1 MQRKHPEHKVSKAP
15 KVITPPKM
23 QHSMR
28 EADKV
33 DKELAATRLAGWT
46 ALWETM
52 VKPADHMPSAEDI
65 RDMCNAAY
73 DNLPA
78 GWAFYHLI
86 CHPDVTDYG
95 PKIVI
100 VGNFNAKCMCNILT
114 NFEPTVEALEELV
127 NDGHRSCHEHWIV
140 AMKTEKSD
148 VANRHRYMQKYFGKG
163 NARLKTIKNKNHFLN
178 TVLYVRGRQASNG
191 VSCHNFGVGLSQ
203 EEKKKLRDD
212 VMALDPSYRITKH
225 QLSKF
230 YKKTKK
236 PDTRPDTSFKKAH
249 AQEMSKLL
257 AELKAEIKPG
267 REAKLKAITAQL
279 ESGPED
285 NEMDDDMFNFPMNY
299 H

>member
-1 MQRKHPEHKVSKAP
+1 MQRKHPEHKVNKVTVTAP
-15 KVITPPKM
+15 PRM
-23 QHSMR
+23 QSLR
-28 EADKV
+28 EADAV

-140 AMKTEKSD
+140 AMKTEKNDAS
-148 VANRHRYMQKYFGKG
+148 NRCRYMQKYFGKG
-163 NARLKTIKNKNHFLN
+163 NARLKAIKNKNHFLN

-212 VMALDPSYRITKH
+212 VMALDPSYRISKH

-236 PDTRPDTSFKKAH
+236 PDTRTSKSYAKGHCQEMNKLMAELKSFKK
-249 AQEMSKLL
+249 S
-257 AELKAEIKPG
+257 EITIQ
-267 REAKLKAITAQL
+267 R

-285 NEMDDDMFNFPMNY
+285 NEMDDDLFQFPMNDY
-299 H
+299 